1 MLHQVEGI
9 TLAVMEKALQQAKA
23 GRQHILQE
31 MQACNPSPAKQLSQY
46 APRIRRFAI
55 DPEKIGQVIGSGGR
69 TIKMLQAAAGCE
81 EIQVS
86 HAACCCI
93 LLQCARCMLLHSSS
107 VCMVP
112 AAAFFNLHGAYS
124 ALCLLLHSSSVCMVP
139 AAAFFFN
146 LHAACGCILPQ
157 SARCLLLHPSSICT
171 LPAATFFFYL

>member
-1 MLHQVEGI
+1 MPCMLCQVEGI

-31 MQACNPSPAKQLSQY
+31 MQACNPAPAKQLSQY

-81 EIQVS
+81 EIQVA

-93 LLQCARCMLLHSSS
+93 PLCS
-107 VCMVP
+107 
-112 AAAFFNLHGAYS
+112 AAAFLF
-124 ALCLLLHSSSVCMVP
+124 ALRCACCCSISLPAVCLVLCSSLLLAVCLLLHSSSLCAVP
-139 AAAFFFN
+139 AAAVFPY
-146 LHAACGCILPQ
+146 LQCACC
-157 SARCLLLHPSSICT
+157 
-171 LPAATFFFYL
+171 